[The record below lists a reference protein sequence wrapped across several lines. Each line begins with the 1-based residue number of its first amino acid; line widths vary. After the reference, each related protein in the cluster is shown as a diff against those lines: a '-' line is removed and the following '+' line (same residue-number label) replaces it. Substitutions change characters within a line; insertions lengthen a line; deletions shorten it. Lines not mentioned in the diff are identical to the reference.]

1 MKSLATFSCCFQS
14 LPEWTAVQHRRKSY
28 VVRTKRLI
36 RTGVPCSPVV
46 FLWLIT
52 DSVNWTVM
60 WMTRRYVGFKE
71 NTFVRLCTLQ
81 VAQIML
87 WLSCCWFVKRMTQ
100 VLSTNHRAKKSKT
113 DAIPHCF
120 QHSDEIAFNDLSVLF
135 FPDVRCEWRDLQ
147 EHLSRCCPQQLRRL
161 PWNVWRR
168 WSEVQ
173 HRF

>member
-1 MKSLATFSCCFQS
+1 MVSNYISDLNFKIWQFSSQCREVTFEYENVNITIVIRIWNYYYAFSRQMIINNNNYYYCYYMKSLATFSCCFQS

-52 DSVNWTVM
+52 DSVNWIVM

-87 WLSCCWFVKRMTQ
+87 S
-100 VLSTNHRAKKSKT
+100 N
-113 DAIPHCF
+113 I
-120 QHSDEIAFNDLSVLF
+120 
-135 FPDVRCEWRDLQ
+135 
-147 EHLSRCCPQQLRRL
+147 
-161 PWNVWRR
+161 
-168 WSEVQ
+168 
-173 HRF
+173 

>member
-1 MKSLATFSCCFQS
+1 MVSNYIFYLNFEIWQFSSQCREVTFEYENVNITIVIRIWNYYYYAFSRQMIINNNNYYYCYYMKSLATFSCCFQS

-87 WLSCCWFVKRMTQ
+87 S
-100 VLSTNHRAKKSKT
+100 N
-113 DAIPHCF
+113 I
-120 QHSDEIAFNDLSVLF
+120 
-135 FPDVRCEWRDLQ
+135 
-147 EHLSRCCPQQLRRL
+147 
-161 PWNVWRR
+161 
-168 WSEVQ
+168 
-173 HRF
+173 